1 MNQMPNDDD
10 INNEQQDSVEE
21 SQRSPFLLVISFIAI
36 LISAFCFLVLNLKI
50 PAILTFL
57 FVVLINYIQ
66 SKRDYQNH
74 IIKSKQKDED
84 NNARN

>member
-36 LISAFCFLVLNLKI
+36 LISAFCFLVLDLKI
-50 PAILTFL
+50 PAILTLL

-66 SKRDYQNH
+66 SKPYY
-74 IIKSKQKDED
+74 KKQAK
-84 NNARN
+84 R